1 MAVSAL
7 ALLGP
12 GNVDER
18 GEGGDGGESGEP
30 GLIIAGI
37 LQLRAV
43 RRAAPA
49 VVMSVFQ
56 NSPARPD
63 LLDKDR
69 WRSLKY
75 KESMHNRTKSNE
87 NPLAGEP

>member
-1 MAVSAL
+1 VAVSAL
-7 ALLGP
+7 ALLRP
-12 GNVDER
+12 GNVEER

-30 GLIIAGI
+30 GLAIAGI

-43 RRAAPA
+43 RRAVPA
-49 VVMSVFQ
+49 VVMSVVQ
-56 NSPARPD
+56 NSPGRPD

-75 KESMHNRTKSNE
+75 
-87 NPLAGEP
+87 